1 MFCDA
6 CFLKFMMNLVYF
18 LESILG
24 MNSVSLKDLKKKKLK
39 QAYFSSICVFYLIE
53 FCVFTYGLV
62 LNGFKNILV
71 SAHQCY
77 GFFAL
82 TVSFAWAAY
91 TEKSKVAAELNLGA
105 LESLVNALNHKTE
118 KTFSNSKLYICV
130 FPIVFSTAGEIWV
143 NMFYYKTLFHG
154 QEYSKYITLLHY
166 YLMQLVQCLGCYLL
180 LEKLMR
186 IQHSVNRSYVKL
198 ARNFI
203 EIEEKCVCPESEIF
217 YRSFSSYTWIKNLE
231 TLKKTQGTLSFVE
244 NQINSF
250 SWVYLNRFIIVA
262 AAFIPLRICQV
273 VLSTVQE
280 ESSIVL
286 MVPPLRPIVYILAIV
301 WVAHR
306 IQYENKSFHMK
317 LIPIFFNLQ
326 NEGQRRNVKH
336 QLLGKIHRTSPFH
349 CFFFR
354 VDFSLLMDI
363 MDSSS
368 MIIITLLSK

>member
-1 MFCDA
+1 
-6 CFLKFMMNLVYF
+6 MMNLVYF

-24 MNSVSLKDLKKKKLK
+24 MNSVSLKDLKKKKHK
-39 QAYFSSICVFYLIE
+39 QAYFCSICVFYLIE

-71 SAHQCY
+71 SVHQCY

-82 TVSFAWAAY
+82 TVSFAWAAH

-118 KTFSNSKLYICV
+118 KTFSKSKLYICV

-154 QEYSKYITLLHY
+154 QEYSKYVTLLHY
-166 YLMQLVQCLGCYLL
+166 YLMQMVQCLGSYLL
-180 LEKLMR
+180 LEKLVQ
-186 IQHSVNRSYVKL
+186 IQRSVNRNYAKL
-198 ARNFI
+198 ARHLI
-203 EIEEKCVCPESEIF
+203 EIEEKYEHPQSEKF
-217 YRSFSSYTWIKNLE
+217 YRSFSSYTLIKNLE
-231 TLKKTQGTLSFVE
+231 ALKKTQCTLSFVE

-262 AAFIPLRICQV
+262 AAFIPLRICEV
-273 VLSTVQE
+273 VLSTDKKQ
-280 ESSIVL
+280 SSIVL
-286 MVPPLRPIVYILAIV
+286 MIPPLRPIVYILAIV
-301 WVAHR
+301 WIAHR
-306 IQYENKSFHMK
+306 IQYENTSFYMK
-317 LIPIFFNLQ
+317 LVPLFFNLQ

-349 CFFFR
+349 CFFFQ
-354 VDFSLLMDI
+354 VDFALLMDI

>member
-1 MFCDA
+1 M
-6 CFLKFMMNLVYF
+6 YF

-53 FCVFTYGLV
+53 FCVFAYGLV

-82 TVSFAWAAY
+82 TVSFAWAAH
-91 TEKSKVAAELNLGA
+91 TEKSKVAAELNLGV

-180 LEKLMR
+180 LEKLVQ
-186 IQHSVNRSYVKL
+186 IQRSVNRSYAKL
-198 ARNFI
+198 ARNFK
-203 EIEEKCVCPESEIF
+203 EIEEKCVCRESEKL

-231 TLKKTQGTLSFVE
+231 TLKKTQGSLSFVE

-250 SWVYLNRFIIVA
+250 SWVYLN
-262 AAFIPLRICQV
+262 
-273 VLSTVQE
+273 
-280 ESSIVL
+280 
-286 MVPPLRPIVYILAIV
+286 
-301 WVAHR
+301 
-306 IQYENKSFHMK
+306 
-317 LIPIFFNLQ
+317 
-326 NEGQRRNVKH
+326 
-336 QLLGKIHRTSPFH
+336 
-349 CFFFR
+349 
-354 VDFSLLMDI
+354 
-363 MDSSS
+363 
-368 MIIITLLSK
+368 